1 MPLWGGSFRANAQ
14 VFGQQY
20 KYDERDQDVS
30 SLAIQPTLDHQRQ
43 NKEQSEIGL
52 TLDHAFG
59 PKLATETLYIQQL
72 QGEDFLDKFSE
83 IGDVERFREQHTNG
97 ESIIRTTATYSP
109 LKSLTIEA
117 GGEGDYNW
125 INSHTS
131 FVDNDVV
138 QVLPAAVVQ
147 VKELR
152 GELFG
157 KATWVVD
164 PQLTLEAG
172 LRVEASRITSSG
184 DVVLQNTFIYPKPR
198 LFVTWSP
205 DAADQ
210 FRFRVEEEVTQLDF
224 NYFTSNSSLT
234 TGQIA
239 TANPNLIPQQA
250 LVYEV
255 AYERRFWGKGDIGF
269 TWRHSNLNDVIDRAP
284 VVSPNGDFDQPANIG
299 GGTKDEYIATVSL
312 PVDKFGIPGGL
323 IRANA
328 TWRSSR
334 VTDPTTGQARTLGQL
349 RPREGEI
356 DFTQDVPRWRL
367 TWGATYNLGWRQAYY
382 DFDQVEIDNFRPY
395 GTVFVEFK
403 PRPGMS
409 VRGEIDDLGADF
421 RRTLEEY
428 PDLRST
434 TLENENDIRSL
445 YFAPTFYFRV
455 RQAI

>member
-1 MPLWGGSFRANAQ
+1 
-14 VFGQQY
+14 
-20 KYDERDQDVS
+20 
-30 SLAIQPTLDHQRQ
+30 
-43 NKEQSEIGL
+43 
-52 TLDHAFG
+52 
-59 PKLATETLYIQQL
+59 
-72 QGEDFLDKFSE
+72 
-83 IGDVERFREQHTNG
+83 
-97 ESIIRTTATYSP
+97 
-109 LKSLTIEA
+109 
-117 GGEGDYNW
+117 
-125 INSHTS
+125 
-131 FVDNDVV
+131 
-138 QVLPAAVVQ
+138 
-147 VKELR
+147 
-152 GELFG
+152 
-157 KATWVVD
+157 
-164 PQLTLEAG
+164 
-172 LRVEASRITSSG
+172 
-184 DVVLQNTFIYPKPR
+184 
-198 LFVTWSP
+198 VTWSP

-334 VTDPTTGQARTLGQL
+334 VTDPTTGQARALGQL